1 MAHEQK
7 LPFVII
13 IKRSLFSANYS
24 GKIFNIIIVS
34 LWNISK
40 QDSELQAT
48 FSADFLRLEC
58 VHILCVCMSLSHIWL
73 FVTPWTVALQTP
85 LSMEFSRQ
93 EHWRELP
100 FPSPGDLPD
109 PGIEP
114 PSLALPG
121 DSLLLS
127 HWGSPV
133 KGSSLLKLGIRYLG
147 VVCFRTTY
155 RYWSQNAYIQK

>member
-1 MAHEQK
+1 MANEQK
-7 LPFVII
+7 LPFVIII

-58 VHILCVCMSLSHIWL
+58 VHILCVCMSLSHIRL

-93 EHWRELP
+93 EHWRELL

-109 PGIEP
+109 PGIKPRSPALQADSFQSEP
-114 PSLALPG
+114 PGNLALPFIY
-121 DSLLLS
+121 LLS
-127 HWGSPV
+127 NLEQV
-133 KGSSLLKLGIRYLG
+133 
-147 VVCFRTTY
+147 T
-155 RYWSQNAYIQK
+155 